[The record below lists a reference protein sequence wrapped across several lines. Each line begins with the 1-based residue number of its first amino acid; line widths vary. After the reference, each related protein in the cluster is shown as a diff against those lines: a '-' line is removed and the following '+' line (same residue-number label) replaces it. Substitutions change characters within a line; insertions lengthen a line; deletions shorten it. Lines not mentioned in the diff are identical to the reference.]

1 MNIVTRLDY
10 CQFLLVSQTNY
21 TLTYFADHGPGF
33 SHDAVKR
40 YLEEDKLTARLVW
53 ENVGSQVVRS
63 EQGYLAF
70 DDTVLD
76 HNSSFK
82 IELARRQYSG
92 NAHEVIKGIGVVTC
106 VYINPEIGSLGSSVV
121 NPKSGG
127 IGGQVF
133 IQCPHIWGHPRKF
146 PTSPE
151 IDQFWIIDYRIYD
164 PDHDGKN
171 KLEHVRVMLDNAL
184 TDKGLPFRGVLMDSW
199 YAERKLMLH
208 VERLSKVY
216 YCPLKDN
223 RQVDETG
230 GERGYQRVDSL
241 TWTEHEAQ
249 HGKLLPIKDFPRRH
263 TVKLFRLVL
272 SSKRTDFIATNDFA
286 QDSTQDTQE
295 VCGLRWKIEQ
305 FHRETKQTTGIEGCQ
320 CRLARIQRNHIA
332 CAILVWVRLKQ
343 VAQESAS
350 TIYHTKQHLL
360 DHHLA

>member
-1 MNIVTRLDY
+1 MSKVTRLDY

-21 TLTYFADHGPGF
+21 TLTYFADHRPGF

-40 YLEEDKLTARLVW
+40 YLEEDKLTARMVW
-53 ENVGSQVVRS
+53 ESVRGQVVRS
-63 EQGYLAF
+63 EHGYLAF

-76 HNSSFK
+76 HDSASK
-82 IELARRQYSG
+82 IELVRRQYSG
-92 NAHEVIKGIGVVTC
+92 NAHAVIKGIGVVTC
-106 VYINPEIGSLGSSVV
+106 VYINPA
-121 NPKSGG
+121 
-127 IGGQVF
+127 
-133 IQCPHIWGHPRKF
+133 
-146 PTSPE
+146 

-164 PDHDGKN
+164 PDRDGKS
-171 KLEHVRVMLDNAL
+171 KLDHVREMLDNAL

-208 VERLSKVY
+208 IERLNKVY

-241 TWTEHEAQ
+241 TWSKDEAR
-249 HGKLLPIKDFPRRH
+249 HGKRLHLKGFPTGH
-263 TVKLFRLVL
+263 QVNLFRLVL
-272 SSKRTDFIATNDFA
+272 STKRTDYVATNDMA
-286 QDSTQDTQE
+286 QDSTQATQE

-332 CAILVWVRLKQ
+332 CALLVWVRLKH
-343 VAQESAS
+343 VAQETAS
-350 TIYHTKQHLL
+350 TLYQLKQGLL
-360 DHHLA
+360 DDYLRSQLRSPAIRMQFA

>member
-1 MNIVTRLDY
+1 MSKVTRLDY

-21 TLTYFADHGPGF
+21 TLTYFAEHGPGF

-40 YLEEDKLTARLVW
+40 YLEEDKLTARMVW
-53 ENVGSQVVRS
+53 ENVRGQVVRS
-63 EQGYLAF
+63 ANGYLAF

-76 HNSSFK
+76 HNSSFQ
-82 IELARRQYSG
+82 IDLVRRQYSG
-92 NAHEVIKGIGVVTC
+92 NAHAVIKGIGVVTC
-106 VYINPEIGSLGSSVV
+106 VYINPD
-121 NPKSGG
+121 
-127 IGGQVF
+127 
-133 IQCPHIWGHPRKF
+133 
-146 PTSPE
+146 

-164 PDHDGKN
+164 PQRDGKS
-171 KLEHVRVMLDNAL
+171 KLDHVREMLDNAL

-208 VERLSKVY
+208 IERLQKVY

-249 HGKLLPIKDFPRRH
+249 QGKRLHIKDFPKGH
-263 TVKLFRLVL
+263 QVKLFRLVL
-272 SSKRTDFIATNDFA
+272 STRRTDFIATNDFA
-286 QDSTQDTQE
+286 QDSTQATQE

-350 TIYHTKQHLL
+350 TIYQLKHGLL
-360 DHHLA
+360 DDYMRSQLRSPAIRMLFA